1 MQAPCI
7 GFCGFSGAGKTT
19 SVYLLRQRLAQSGH
33 AAFVLDGDN
42 LWAGL
47 CTDLGFSQAHRSKNP
62 HCTREVTKILS
73 AIGQIPIV
81 ACISPLK

>member
-7 GFCGFSGAGKTT
+7 GVCGFSGAGKTT

-47 CTDLGFSQAHRSKNP
+47 CTDLGFHRSIAVNP

-73 AIGQIPIV
+73 AIGQIPH
-81 ACISPLK
+81 CSLHFPLK